1 MTRIVSIFIAMR
13 KKNRI
18 KRSTLI
24 HIIVWAVLFSL
35 PYIFSP
41 PDAKNN
47 PQQNAFRGFA
57 TSATIIWMG
66 LFYLNAYIVVPK
78 FLYRKKYVVYLLL
91 IMFLYGATY
100 LIFPF
105 LFKLWLANEV
115 SYDPHSAAQ
124 WTIVPFIFMILV
136 STTYRTIDDRIRAD
150 TVADEKQKENLKT
163 ELSFLRSQISPHFLF
178 NVLNNIVSLVRM
190 KSDELE
196 PTILKLSSLMQYM
209 LYDTDEE
216 KVLLSDEVQYLQ
228 SYTDLQQQR
237 FGSKLKIS
245 SSLKVSDNTQEIEPM
260 LLIPFVENAFKH
272 GIGLIENPEINIELY
287 INENVLYFFVKNRYN
302 PANVAKDKISGIGLA
317 NVQRRL
323 ELLYGKDYNLNI
335 KTGGNIYSVS
345 LQIKLK

>member
-1 MTRIVSIFIAMR
+1 
-13 KKNRI
+13 
-18 KRSTLI
+18 
-24 HIIVWAVLFSL
+24 
-35 PYIFSP
+35 
-41 PDAKNN
+41 
-47 PQQNAFRGFA
+47 
-57 TSATIIWMG
+57 
-66 LFYLNAYIVVPK
+66 
-78 FLYRKKYVVYLLL
+78 
-91 IMFLYGATY
+91 
-100 LIFPF
+100 
-105 LFKLWLANEV
+105 
-115 SYDPHSAAQ
+115 
-124 WTIVPFIFMILV
+124 
-136 STTYRTIDDRIRAD
+136 
-150 TVADEKQKENLKT
+150 
-163 ELSFLRSQISPHFLF
+163 
-178 NVLNNIVSLVRM
+178 
-190 KSDELE
+190 
-196 PTILKLSSLMQYM
+196 MQYM